1 MWPMGLLFEN
11 SEDEIDL
18 GGTKIIDLINITE
31 VLPKIEI
38 DQAEIDVVYKETS
51 NETLQISSQYLDAIN
66 EIKNHLN

>member
-51 NETLQISSQYLDAIN
+51 NETLQISSQYFDAIN